1 MKKYIK
7 PNIEMLAVETVSQL
21 LQGSG
26 IEIHNGTGD
35 GTTGQLSRRKKD
47 IIVDDDD
54 EDGDG
59 FGW

>member
-7 PNIEMLAVETVSQL
+7 PSIEMLAVEVESQL

-26 IEIHNGTGD
+26 LEIHDGMGD

-47 IIVDDDD
+47 IVVDDD
-54 EDGDG
+54 EDDEGG

>member
-7 PNIEMLAVETVSQL
+7 PSIEMLAVETVSQL
-21 LQGSG
+21 LQGSL
-26 IEIHNGTGD
+26 EIHDGMGD

-47 IIVDDDD
+47 IVVDD
-54 EDGDG
+54 EDDEGG

>member
-7 PNIEMLAVETVSQL
+7 PSIEMLAVETVSQL
-21 LQGSG
+21 LQSSG
-26 IEIHNGTGD
+26 IEIHNGMGD

-47 IIVDDDD
+47 IVVDDD
-54 EDGDG
+54 EDEEG